1 MALPTGNGNGAPFPV
16 QMTNRLRLSP
26 NSDHKPDVY
35 DDLQLEYSP
44 LLFSSLERYL
54 PPAMLNLSRDTKVQF
69 MKEILVRYFPE
80 AERTRIQKQRLYRQ
94 KIMSDYEPLSKELY
108 SLDAAKF
115 FVPSFL
121 EAVKVGTEES
131 IKSIVL
137 ETTPGV
143 YSFDMLQPSFCDMLI
158 SEVENI
164 ERWVHDTEFKMMR
177 PNTMN
182 KYGAVLDDFGLDPM
196 LAKLM
201 DGYVQ
206 PMAKVFFPEIN
217 RLALDSHHG
226 FIVEY
231 GADKDVELGF
241 HVDDSEVTLNVC
253 LGKDFF
259 GGQLYF
265 RGARCDKHVNTKTH
279 QEEIGDYAHIPGRA
293 VLHRG
298 RHRHGARAT
307 TSGQRFNLIM
317 WCRSSAYREMKK
329 YKTDFS
335 TWCGECLR
343 RKKERQRM
351 TIASTKMVTGTAEAG
366 WYFFYIMRPRER
378 ASSARVLK

>member
-1 MALPTGNGNGAPFPV
+1 
-16 QMTNRLRLSP
+16 MTNRLRLSP

-80 AERTRIQKQRLYRQ
+80 AERTRVSSYFCSITLSLFPYVLQ
-94 KIMSDYEPLSKELY
+94 PLSKELY

-351 TIASTKMVTGTAEAG
+351 TIASTKMELLKRDG
-366 WYFFYIMRPRER
+366 I
-378 ASSARVLK
+378 SSTS